1 MEMCSNFG
9 WGTKSVCHY
18 CFPYYRYDIYS
29 LPLPVTY
36 HIHFRTVAHIPV
48 GASSFAVVASSFVA
62 VASSSVAVASSAA
75 VACIPHTAVAV
86 VAVGHFDVGLAPA
99 AADIHYSVV
108 DIYFH
113 SAGSHFADTHSV
125 GIHFV
130 VFAILA
136 GQPSHPCR
144 VSPPRWA

>member
-1 MEMCSNFG
+1 M
-9 WGTKSVCHY
+9 
-18 CFPYYRYDIYS
+18 
-29 LPLPVTY
+29 
-36 HIHFRTVAHIPV
+36 
-48 GASSFAVVASSFVA
+48 ASSFVA

-75 VACIPHTAVAV
+75 VACIPRTAVAV

-125 GIHFV
+125 GIHFAA
-130 VFAILA
+130 FAFLA
-136 GQPSHPCR
+136 GQLSHLFKLFHQ
-144 VSPPRWA
+144 RWA